1 MMNYPM
7 KKRIWINS
15 VRFDKLKEKYD
26 IDNDFTHALLD
37 DVIDANFQFSCQDH
51 ETHDTYYIGHII
63 SGKSVKFSVIFNNAK
78 IADLFASSLIIYEA
92 GKHLTVS
99 RYDERCDSC
108 VGNIDIED
116 RFVDIQID
124 RDPIF
129 RKTVRNATINIY
141 DDANV
146 PDHILWELN

>member
-37 DVIDANFQFSCQDH
+37 DVIDADFQFSCQDH

-78 IADLFASSLIIYEA
+78 IADLFASSQCFFDMMTHVITDPGIKRLLTFQLKRLGISHVESETYA
-92 GKHLTVS
+92 GKL
-99 RYDERCDSC
+99 
-108 VGNIDIED
+108 
-116 RFVDIQID
+116 
-124 RDPIF
+124 IF
-129 RKTVRNATINIY
+129 SA
-141 DDANV
+141 
-146 PDHILWELN
+146 LNNSNK